1 MSPGALQAQK
11 GFCQCNGHWLRV
23 VVVLPV
29 QTHRPVLQSTS
40 CYSEKRE
47 RKPSDQVT
55 MSAWTSRSMRCL
67 SSILQQ
73 RRLLSSILQQR
84 RLSLRKAVDRRCAD
98 LPFDTMPISTAST
111 RPILPRR
118 TICERQRQPGLS
130 CSDTLSALDGPG
142 IRHVS
147 IANHDNM
154 MFGSCCMV

>member
-1 MSPGALQAQK
+1 MSPGALQAQE

-29 QTHRPVLQSTS
+29 QAHRPVLQSTS

-73 RRLLSSILQQR
+73 RRL
-84 RLSLRKAVDRRCAD
+84 SLRKAVDRRCAN
-98 LPFDTMPISTAST
+98 LPFDTVPISTAST

-147 IANHDNM
+147 IANHDYM